1 MAAKTILKE
10 LQDLIKQQ
18 TIILHEPENAYQLIC
33 DYYYDFIAS
42 LEKNSQTKGEKGATG
57 PVIAVLHKGANE
69 CPLWVTSSQCMNHFG
84 LLSRTVRGAIDKL
97 S

>member
-18 TIILHEPENAYQLIC
+18 TIILQEPENAYQLIC
-33 DYYYDFIAS
+33 DYYYDFISS
-42 LEKNSQTKGEKGATG
+42 LEKNSQTKAEKEATG

-69 CPLWVTSSQCMNHFG
+69 CPLWMTSSQCMSHFG